1 MGHKVINCQLP
12 DGLEPEEIIEEMSHG
27 TLLKTLIMIM
37 MMIIMIVMI
46 MIIIMYYNLW
56 RIKFSKKKN
65 YSDLME
71 VMGQLRLPMVAR
83 RLSG

>member
-1 MGHKVINCQLP
+1 
-12 DGLEPEEIIEEMSHG
+12 
-27 TLLKTLIMIM
+27 MIM